1 MNFKDY
7 FYALPSEKDRNAI
20 RDVMWPK
27 YMGYTTFYTKVR
39 QNTFTELEFE
49 KLEAITKKTFER

>member
-7 FYALPSEKDRNAI
+7 YDALPNDEARNAI

-49 KLEAITKKTFER
+49 KLEEITKNTFYR

>member
-1 MNFKDY
+1 MSFKDY
-7 FYALPSEKDRNAI
+7 YEALPNDEARNAI

-39 QNTFTELEFE
+39 ENTFTELEFE
-49 KLEAITKKTFER
+49 KLEAITEKTFER